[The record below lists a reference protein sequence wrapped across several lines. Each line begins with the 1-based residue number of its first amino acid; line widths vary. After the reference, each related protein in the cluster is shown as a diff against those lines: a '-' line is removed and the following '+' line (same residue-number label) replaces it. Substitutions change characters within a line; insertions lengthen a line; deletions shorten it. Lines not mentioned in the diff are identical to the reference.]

1 MQCGNISYSYLSLLS
16 TIMIKLRLFCI
27 CVLNGEHMSD
37 FLHLLFK
44 VFSSLLGGMSVSV
57 VLLHGQD
64 NFSFV
69 FIPYS
74 FNFICIRHMIGKI
87 GGKWQTAMT

>member
-16 TIMIKLRLFCI
+16 TIMVKMRLFCI
-27 CVLNGEHMSD
+27 YVLSGEHMSD
-37 FLHLLFK
+37 FLHFLFQS
-44 VFSSLLGGMSVSV
+44 FSSLLGGIGVSI
-57 VLLHGQD
+57 VLLNGQD
-64 NFSFV
+64 NFSCV

-87 GGKWQTAMT
+87 GGKWQTAMI